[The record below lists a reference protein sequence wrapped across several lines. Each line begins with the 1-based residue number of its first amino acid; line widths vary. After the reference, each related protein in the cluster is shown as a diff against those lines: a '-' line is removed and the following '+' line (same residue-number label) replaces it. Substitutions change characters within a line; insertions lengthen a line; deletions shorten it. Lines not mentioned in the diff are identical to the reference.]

1 MIASIRAKKLLSLV
15 PHRFAIGDEM
25 LPGFHVGEK
34 VEGSLKVTPV
44 PKQRHR
50 LADDIP
56 GRAERRVGSG
66 RFRDMHPS
74 ACMVVVFGSRQA

>member
-1 MIASIRAKKLLSLV
+1 MVASVCAKKLLSLI
-15 PHRFAIGDEM
+15 PHTVTVSDNMKVR
-25 LPGFHVGEK
+25 FHVGEK

>member
-1 MIASIRAKKLLSLV
+1 MIASIRAKNLFSLV